1 MNQTKEETS
10 RRLAVPVLTIA
21 VCAMAMIGFGFAL
34 TTDVTSESDVGVFQ
48 VDLSDDYATISAA
61 KSVAN
66 ETSVNKVFDG
76 YVQSSKA
83 GNGTVTYSLIGAEAY
98 LKVFGDSGAN
108 VVLKMTTTDSTY
120 KYVVSLYTTDGTTD
134 TPVQEGVVA
143 GGGTAPINAIPAVR
157 ELCDSLEGDERTG
170 AKIVLKALEAPL
182 RQIAKNA
189 GLEGSVIIDKI
200 ISANKPNYG
209 FDAQNEVYVDD
220 MIAAGIVDPT
230 KVTRSALENA
240 ASVAEMVLTTESLVA
255 DLPEPPAPAAPAGD
269 MGGMG
274 GMY

>member
-61 KSVAN
+61 KSVADV
-66 ETSVNKVFDG
+66 TSVNKVFDG

-108 VVLKMTTTDSTY
+108 VVLKMTTTDSTH
-120 KYVVSLYTTDGTTD
+120 KYVVSLYTTNGTTD
-134 TPVQEGVVA
+134 TPVQEGVVV
-143 GGGTAPINAIPAVR
+143 T
-157 ELCDSLEGDERTG
+157 
-170 AKIVLKALEAPL
+170 
-182 RQIAKNA
+182 NA
-189 GLEGSVIIDKI
+189 GVQFT
-200 ISANKPNYG
+200 NPVTPNT
-209 FDAQNEVYVDD
+209 EVYKVKITDIQKADGSSDLKSINTDKLHFDFKFSAETDTPDGVDLNHD
-220 MIAAGIVDPT
+220 DGEDSGRITITP
-230 KVTRSALENA
+230 
-240 ASVAEMVLTTESLVA
+240 
-255 DLPEPPAPAAPAGD
+255 
-269 MGGMG
+269 
-274 GMY
+274 

>member
-1 MNQTKEETS
+1 MNQTKEETN

-61 KSVAN
+61 KSVAD

-83 GNGTVTYSLIGAEAY
+83 GNGTVTYRLIGAEAY
-98 LKVFGDSGAN
+98 LKVFGDDGAN

-134 TPVQEGVVA
+134 TPVQEGVVV
-143 GGGTAPINAIPAVR
+143 T
-157 ELCDSLEGDERTG
+157 
-170 AKIVLKALEAPL
+170 
-182 RQIAKNA
+182 NA
-189 GLEGSVIIDKI
+189 GVQFTDPVTPNTAVYKVKITDIQKDGS
-200 ISANKPNYG
+200 
-209 FDAQNEVYVDD
+209 
-220 MIAAGIVDPT
+220 
-230 KVTRSALENA
+230 SALKSINTDKLHFDFKF
-240 ASVAEMVLTTESLVA
+240 SAETDTPDRV
-255 DLPEPPAPAAPAGD
+255 DLNPDDGEDSGRITITP
-269 MGGMG
+269 
-274 GMY
+274 

>member
-61 KSVAN
+61 KSVS
-66 ETSVNKVFDG
+66 EGTSVNKVFDG

-83 GNGTVTYSLIGAEAY
+83 GNGTVTYRLIGAEAY

-108 VVLKMTTTDSTY
+108 VVLKMTTTDSTH

-134 TPVQEGVVA
+134 TPVQGCVGVVVTNA
-143 GGGTAPINAIPAVR
+143 GVQFTAPVTPNTVVYKVKITDIQNADGLSDLKSINTDKLHFDFKFSAETDTPDGVDLNPDDG
-157 ELCDSLEGDERTG
+157 EDSGRIT
-170 AKIVLKALEAPL
+170 ITP
-182 RQIAKNA
+182 
-189 GLEGSVIIDKI
+189 
-200 ISANKPNYG
+200 
-209 FDAQNEVYVDD
+209 
-220 MIAAGIVDPT
+220 
-230 KVTRSALENA
+230 
-240 ASVAEMVLTTESLVA
+240 
-255 DLPEPPAPAAPAGD
+255 
-269 MGGMG
+269 
-274 GMY
+274 

>member
-83 GNGTVTYSLIGAEAY
+83 GNGTVTYRLIGAEAY

-108 VVLKMTTTDSTY
+108 VVLKMTTTDSTH
-120 KYVVSLYTTDGTTD
+120 KYVVSLYTTTDGTTD
-134 TPVQEGVVA
+134 TPVQEGVVV
-143 GGGTAPINAIPAVR
+143 T
-157 ELCDSLEGDERTG
+157 
-170 AKIVLKALEAPL
+170 
-182 RQIAKNA
+182 NA
-189 GLEGSVIIDKI
+189 GVQFTNPVTPNVVYKVKITGIQNADGSDALKSINTDKLHFDFKF
-200 ISANKPNYG
+200 SAET
-209 FDAQNEVYVDD
+209 D
-220 MIAAGIVDPT
+220 T
-230 KVTRSALENA
+230 
-240 ASVAEMVLTTESLVA
+240 
-255 DLPEPPAPAAPAGD
+255 PAGVD
-269 MGGMG
+269 LNPDDGEDSGRITITP
-274 GMY
+274 

>member
-61 KSVAN
+61 KSVAD

-83 GNGTVTYSLIGAEAY
+83 GNGTVTYRLIGAEAN
-98 LKVFGDSGAN
+98 LKVFGDDGAN

-120 KYVVSLYTTDGTTD
+120 KYVVSLYITDGTTD
-134 TPVQEGVVA
+134 TPVQEGVVV
-143 GGGTAPINAIPAVR
+143 T
-157 ELCDSLEGDERTG
+157 
-170 AKIVLKALEAPL
+170 
-182 RQIAKNA
+182 NA
-189 GLEGSVIIDKI
+189 GVQFTDPVTPNTAVYKVKITDIQKDGS
-200 ISANKPNYG
+200 
-209 FDAQNEVYVDD
+209 
-220 MIAAGIVDPT
+220 
-230 KVTRSALENA
+230 SALKSINTDKLHFDFKF
-240 ASVAEMVLTTESLVA
+240 SAETDTPDRV
-255 DLPEPPAPAAPAGD
+255 DLNPDDGEDSGRITITP
-269 MGGMG
+269 
-274 GMY
+274 

>member
-61 KSVAN
+61 KSVAD

-134 TPVQEGVVA
+134 TPVQEGVVV
-143 GGGTAPINAIPAVR
+143 T
-157 ELCDSLEGDERTG
+157 
-170 AKIVLKALEAPL
+170 
-182 RQIAKNA
+182 NA
-189 GLEGSVIIDKI
+189 GVQFTDPVTPNTAVYKVKITDIQKDGS
-200 ISANKPNYG
+200 
-209 FDAQNEVYVDD
+209 
-220 MIAAGIVDPT
+220 
-230 KVTRSALENA
+230 SALKSINTDKLHFDFKF
-240 ASVAEMVLTTESLVA
+240 SAETDTPDRV
-255 DLPEPPAPAAPAGD
+255 DLNPDDGEDSGRITITP
-269 MGGMG
+269 
-274 GMY
+274 

>member
-1 MNQTKEETS
+1 MNQTKEETN

-108 VVLKMTTTDSTY
+108 VVLKMTTTDSTH

-134 TPVQEGVVA
+134 TPVQEGVLVTDA
-143 GGGTAPINAIPAVR
+143 GVQFTDPVTPNDVVYKVKITGIQNADGENYLKNIN
-157 ELCDSLEGDERTG
+157 T
-170 AKIVLKALEAPL
+170 
-182 RQIAKNA
+182 
-189 GLEGSVIIDKI
+189 DKI
-200 ISANKPNYG
+200 HFDFKFSAET
-209 FDAQNEVYVDD
+209 D
-220 MIAAGIVDPT
+220 T
-230 KVTRSALENA
+230 
-240 ASVAEMVLTTESLVA
+240 
-255 DLPEPPAPAAPAGD
+255 PAGVD
-269 MGGMG
+269 LNPDDGEDSGRITITP
-274 GMY
+274 

>member
-61 KSVAN
+61 KSVAD

-108 VVLKMTTTDSTY
+108 VVLKMTTTDSTH

-134 TPVQEGVVA
+134 SLVQGGVVV
-143 GGGTAPINAIPAVR
+143 T
-157 ELCDSLEGDERTG
+157 
-170 AKIVLKALEAPL
+170 
-182 RQIAKNA
+182 NA
-189 GLEGSVIIDKI
+189 GVQFTDPVTPNDVVYKVKITGIQNADGENYLKNINTDKI
-200 ISANKPNYG
+200 HFDFKFSAET
-209 FDAQNEVYVDD
+209 D
-220 MIAAGIVDPT
+220 T
-230 KVTRSALENA
+230 
-240 ASVAEMVLTTESLVA
+240 
-255 DLPEPPAPAAPAGD
+255 PAGVD
-269 MGGMG
+269 LNPDDGEDSGRITITP
-274 GMY
+274 

>member
-61 KSVAN
+61 KSVAD

-83 GNGTVTYSLIGAEAY
+83 GNGTVTYRLIGAEAY

-134 TPVQEGVVA
+134 TLVQEGVVV
-143 GGGTAPINAIPAVR
+143 T
-157 ELCDSLEGDERTG
+157 
-170 AKIVLKALEAPL
+170 
-182 RQIAKNA
+182 NA
-189 GLEGSVIIDKI
+189 GVQFTDPVTPNTAVYKVKITDIQKDGS
-200 ISANKPNYG
+200 
-209 FDAQNEVYVDD
+209 
-220 MIAAGIVDPT
+220 
-230 KVTRSALENA
+230 SALKSINTDKLHFDFKF
-240 ASVAEMVLTTESLVA
+240 SAETDTPDRV
-255 DLPEPPAPAAPAGD
+255 DLNPDDGEDSGRITITP
-269 MGGMG
+269 
-274 GMY
+274 

>member
-134 TPVQEGVVA
+134 TPVQEGVVV
-143 GGGTAPINAIPAVR
+143 T
-157 ELCDSLEGDERTG
+157 
-170 AKIVLKALEAPL
+170 
-182 RQIAKNA
+182 NA
-189 GLEGSVIIDKI
+189 GVQFTDPVTPNTAVYKVKITDIQKDGS
-200 ISANKPNYG
+200 
-209 FDAQNEVYVDD
+209 
-220 MIAAGIVDPT
+220 
-230 KVTRSALENA
+230 SALKSINTDKLHFDFKF
-240 ASVAEMVLTTESLVA
+240 SAETDTPDRV
-255 DLPEPPAPAAPAGD
+255 DLNPDDGEDSGRITITP
-269 MGGMG
+269 
-274 GMY
+274 

>member
-61 KSVAN
+61 KSVAD

-83 GNGTVTYSLIGAEAY
+83 GDGTVTYRLIGAEAY

-108 VVLKMTTTDSTY
+108 VVLKMTTADSTH

-134 TPVQEGVVA
+134 TLVQGGVVV
-143 GGGTAPINAIPAVR
+143 T
-157 ELCDSLEGDERTG
+157 
-170 AKIVLKALEAPL
+170 
-182 RQIAKNA
+182 NA
-189 GLEGSVIIDKI
+189 GVQFTNPVTPNDVVYKVKI
-200 ISANKPNYG
+200 TDI
-209 FDAQNEVYVDD
+209 QNADN
-220 MIAAGIVDPT
+220 GL
-230 KVTRSALENA
+230 SALKSINTDKLQFDFKF
-240 ASVAEMVLTTESLVA
+240 SAETDT
-255 DLPEPPAPAAPAGD
+255 PAGVD
-269 MGGMG
+269 LSPDDGEDSGRITITP
-274 GMY
+274 

>member
-1 MNQTKEETS
+1 MNQTKEETN

-61 KSVAN
+61 KSVAD

-83 GNGTVTYSLIGAEAY
+83 GNGTVTYRLIGAEAY

-134 TPVQEGVVA
+134 TPVQEGVVV
-143 GGGTAPINAIPAVR
+143 T
-157 ELCDSLEGDERTG
+157 
-170 AKIVLKALEAPL
+170 
-182 RQIAKNA
+182 NA
-189 GLEGSVIIDKI
+189 GVQFTDPVTPNTAVYKVKITDIQKDGS
-200 ISANKPNYG
+200 
-209 FDAQNEVYVDD
+209 
-220 MIAAGIVDPT
+220 
-230 KVTRSALENA
+230 SALKSINTDKLHFDFKF
-240 ASVAEMVLTTESLVA
+240 SAETDTPDRV
-255 DLPEPPAPAAPAGD
+255 DLNPDDGEDSGRITITP
-269 MGGMG
+269 
-274 GMY
+274 

>member
-61 KSVAN
+61 KSVAD

-83 GNGTVTYSLIGAEAY
+83 GDGTVTYRLIGAEAY

-108 VVLKMTTTDSTY
+108 VVLKMTTTDSTH

-134 TPVQEGVVA
+134 APVQEGVLV
-143 GGGTAPINAIPAVR
+143 T
-157 ELCDSLEGDERTG
+157 
-170 AKIVLKALEAPL
+170 
-182 RQIAKNA
+182 NA
-189 GLEGSVIIDKI
+189 GVQFTNPVTPNDVVYKVKITGIQNADGENYLKNINTDKI
-200 ISANKPNYG
+200 HFDFKFSAET
-209 FDAQNEVYVDD
+209 D
-220 MIAAGIVDPT
+220 T
-230 KVTRSALENA
+230 
-240 ASVAEMVLTTESLVA
+240 
-255 DLPEPPAPAAPAGD
+255 PAGVD
-269 MGGMG
+269 LNPDDGEDSGRITITP
-274 GMY
+274 